1 MNYKHL
7 SQIERYQIHSLM
19 KAQHNI
25 TQIARLLGRDK
36 STISRELR
44 RNAGRRGY
52 KAKQACELACKRS
65 QSSRNACTLAPW
77 VKEQASAL
85 LRLQWSPEQIA
96 GKLPVSH
103 ESLYLHVY
111 ADKAQAAPCGRTC
124 VAKSKRE
131 SAAPVVETA
140 WDRFPTAG
148 HRHSGVAQE
157 RVCDH
162 GQGFKQDG

>member
-7 SQIERYQIHSLM
+7 SQMERHQIHSLM

-44 RNAGRRGY
+44 RNAGYRGY

-65 QSSRNACTLAPW
+65 ESSRNTSTLAPW
-77 VKEQASAL
+77 VKKEQDSAL

-96 GKLPVSH
+96 DKLPMSH

-111 ADKAQAAPCGRTC
+111 ADMAGGGTLWKNLRCQKQKRKRYTSGRYRWGQIPNRRLLSERPARIDKC
-124 VAKSKRE
+124 LQV
-131 SAAPVVETA
+131 
-140 WDRFPTAG
+140 G
-148 HRHSGVAQE
+148 HW
-157 RVCDH
+157 
-162 GQGFKQDG
+162 

>member
-52 KAKQACELACKRS
+52 KAKQACELACKLS
-65 QSSRNACTLAPW
+65 ESSSNAKTRVARTSSPAAAVHIRMRGAIDCTAP
-77 VKEQASAL
+77 
-85 LRLQWSPEQIA
+85 
-96 GKLPVSH
+96 
-103 ESLYLHVY
+103 
-111 ADKAQAAPCGRTC
+111 
-124 VAKSKRE
+124 
-131 SAAPVVETA
+131 
-140 WDRFPTAG
+140 
-148 HRHSGVAQE
+148 
-157 RVCDH
+157 
-162 GQGFKQDG
+162 